1 MERDPI
7 PWIEAEPDRVE
18 FEKREMRDRAPDMEW
33 QQGEELPSGGFVG
46 IAPVWPFDRDQPA
59 KLEKLTGGKRLLVRL
74 RFREGYPAQ
83 PPRLFPLDP
92 EPPPEERLREEVHV
106 NGDGSICLI
115 LHPSDWSSS
124 ECAADLLTKA
134 SGWFLEYLAVKA
146 GLIEA
151 MSSAGM
157 FASTELD
164 SKIEDL

>member
-7 PWIEAEPDRVE
+7 SWIEAEPDRVE

-33 QQGEELPSGGFVG
+33 RRSEELPSGGFEG
-46 IAPVWPFDRDQPA
+46 LAPAWPFDRDQPQR
-59 KLEKLTGGKRLLVRL
+59 LQKLTAGKRLSVRL
-74 RFREGYPAQ
+74 QFWEGYPAQ

-115 LHPSDWSSS
+115 LHPSDWNSS

-151 MSSAGM
+151 MSPAGM
-157 FASTELD
+157 FTSTELD
-164 SKIEDL
+164 KKIEEL

>member
-7 PWIEAEPDRVE
+7 SWIDAEPDRVE
-18 FEKREMRDRAPDMEW
+18 FEKREMRERALDMEW
-33 QQGEELPSGGFVG
+33 RRCEELPSGGFVG
-46 IAPVWPFDRDQPA
+46 LAPEWPFERDQPK
-59 KLEKLTGGKRLLVRL
+59 KLHNLTQGKRLLVRL
-74 RFREGYPAQ
+74 QFWEGYPAQ

-146 GLIEA
+146 GLIDA
-151 MSSAGM
+151 MSAAGM
-157 FASTELD
+157 FNSTELD
-164 SKIEDL
+164 KKIEEL